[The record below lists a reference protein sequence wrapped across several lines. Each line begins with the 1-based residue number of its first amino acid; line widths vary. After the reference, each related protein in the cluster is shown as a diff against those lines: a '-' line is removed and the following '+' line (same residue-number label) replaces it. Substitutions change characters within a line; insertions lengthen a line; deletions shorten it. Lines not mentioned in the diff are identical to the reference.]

1 MTVITISRQYGSGGT
16 EVARRVADML
26 GYQYLDKQVI
36 AKAATEAG
44 LSDQEV
50 LDFREESSEAR
61 NFLERLLTPGPP
73 PAAMMALRAPT
84 SDQEAARTLEL
95 LDTDKCL
102 NLIRSAIHAEYKQGN
117 AVIVGRGGQA
127 VLQGLPGAMHVLVH
141 AAMPTR
147 ILRIQQMDSI
157 GLEEAYHSALQH
169 DKMTSRYL
177 DRVFGIRWEDPLLYH
192 LIINT
197 SKWSVPQAAEIIV
210 QAAKTLEAGNG

>member
-16 EVARRVADML
+16 EVARRVATML

-36 AKAATEAG
+36 AKAAAEAG

-50 LDFREESSEAR
+50 LDFREESTEAR

-73 PAAMMALRAPT
+73 PAATMALRAVASHQDT
-84 SDQEAARTLEL
+84 AHTLEL
-95 LDTDKCL
+95 LDTEKCL
-102 NLIRSAIHAEYKQGN
+102 NLIRSAIYAEYKLGK

-127 VLQGLPGAMHVLVH
+127 VLQGLPGALHVLIH

-147 ILRIQQMDSI
+147 ILRIQEMDNI
-157 GLEEAYHSALQH
+157 GMEEAYHSALQH

-177 DRVFGIRWEDPLLYH
+177 DRVFGVRWEDPLLYH
-192 LIINT
+192 LILNT
-197 SKWSVPQAAEIIV
+197 SKWSIQQAAEIIV
-210 QAAKTLEAGNG
+210 QAAKGMETGNG